1 MKHIA
6 TVALML
12 HLGVAGVYAQQ
23 KPVTLTFSGTAAPS
37 TINLQQPNTLPAN
50 RISPG
55 TVPWAR
61 SRFELS
67 GLRQVLRNRPALAR
81 AFIFQVWPAR
91 EYFASKMGVY

>member
-23 KPVTLTFSGTAAPS
+23 RPVKMTFSGTLGDRPFN
-37 TINLQQPNTLPAN
+37 ILQPNTLPAN